1 MIDLLLH
8 GVRDVLTVLAV
19 GIIYFLL
26 IWLLAMCV
34 GFSDR
39 DERWP

>member
-19 GIIYFLL
+19 GIIYCLL
-26 IWLLAMCV
+26 VWLLAVCV
-34 GFSDR
+34 GFNGKDDS
-39 DERWP
+39 WP